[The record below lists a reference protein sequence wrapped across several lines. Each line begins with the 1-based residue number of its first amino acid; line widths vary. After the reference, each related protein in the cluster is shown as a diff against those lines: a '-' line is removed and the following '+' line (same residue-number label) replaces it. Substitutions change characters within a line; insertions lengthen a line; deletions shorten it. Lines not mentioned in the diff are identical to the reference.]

1 MTCVRRR
8 IPRVTVVGSL
18 DEVKWWGN
26 CLAVSVV
33 FQSPLGI
40 ASLSFRPSS
49 WLIRVFHLI
58 ERLHSMFLT
67 LLSEVV
73 FIPIQASVSPRVT
86 SVDAFP
92 PSIHTANILHFTNT
106 SKFFQKNVGENIFF
120 HPVCS
125 FLFVSNESI
134 RSCPGWDARVSEGSM
149 KEVRVGVWD
158 KNNVG
163 EISHL
168 AHIHSIKRTCY
179 LLY

>member
-73 FIPIQASVSPRVT
+73 FIPFQASVSPRVT

-106 SKFFQKNVGENIFF
+106 SKFFLKNVGKNIFF
-120 HPVCS
+120 IPFVPSCS
-125 FLFVSNESI
+125 SQTSPYDVV
-134 RSCPGWDARVSEGSM
+134 PGGM
-149 KEVRVGVWD
+149 HG
-158 KNNVG
+158 
-163 EISHL
+163 
-168 AHIHSIKRTCY
+168 
-179 LLY
+179 